1 MKELCHRPVWRL
13 EESEQRLGLELSECW
28 VNRMDC
34 NLSEAPG
41 TKSGNRG
48 TAEEPFLES
57 LGRGRGCN
65 QETSGCAAIPGI
77 HFRLESS
84 GGFG

>member
-1 MKELCHRPVWRL
+1 MKELCHWPVWRL
-13 EESEQRLGLELSECW
+13 EENEQSLGQELSECC

-41 TKSGNRG
+41 TKFGNGG

-57 LGRGRGCN
+57 LGRGSGSS
-65 QETSGCAAIPGI
+65 QETSGCTAIPGI
-77 HFRLESS
+77 HFRLE
-84 GGFG
+84 